1 MAEKKPDESAASAD
15 KKPAEPAASAD
26 IVQRYRF
33 RVRTADGRE
42 LISHVAT
49 VTRPAPAVTAAPVP
63 AQQLIPERS
72 AVVQPVAPTP
82 EKAPPL
88 VMIDVPVHKI
98 LVAVTGVKQ
107 GEFKVDVGFTEL
119 AGEAAKHQCEIDQ
132 FSFGVKTPRDPQSG
146 LPTGQR
152 MYDPVA
158 FVKAKGA
165 SSTQFYNALVTNEAL
180 MVVIFDCYGQDPK
193 SGKIVLAHSVKLTNA
208 SVASIGFQMP
218 NLRDPALMKYTDTE
232 TITLTFQKVELTGA
246 GGVTAA
252 DSWEAQS

>member
-1 MAEKKPDESAASAD
+1 VSFKIGDEDWSDDANFG
-15 KKPAEPAASAD
+15 
-26 IVQRYRF
+26 V
-33 RVRTADGRE
+33 ADGT
-42 LISHVAT
+42 AT
-49 VTRPAPAVTAAPVP
+49 PSGKPLPAV
-63 AQQLIPERS
+63 R
-72 AVVQPVAPTP
+72 
-82 EKAPPL
+82 K
-88 VMIDVPVHKI
+88 
-98 LVAVTGVKQ
+98 
-107 GEFKVDVGFTEL
+107 
-119 AGEAAKHQCEIDQ
+119 GEAAKHQCEIDQ